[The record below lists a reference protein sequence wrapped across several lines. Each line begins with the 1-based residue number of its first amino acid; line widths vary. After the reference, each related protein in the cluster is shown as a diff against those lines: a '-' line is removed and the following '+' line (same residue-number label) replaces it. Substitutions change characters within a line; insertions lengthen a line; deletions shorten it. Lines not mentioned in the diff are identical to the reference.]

1 MICTLEGY
9 TLTQTFHVRPSANRY
24 SWIICSTI
32 SSWSNNTVLWVHS
45 IKELKIYRNGNSV
58 NFVSYADIAKTFEEL
73 FASTWNGIA
82 VNVWYVSCTPVVLH
96 AGLNDQLRRMLIRK
110 WDDGKRRNPK
120 AVTTFPKHKNL
131 VTDLL
136 YIYNNA

>member
-45 IKELKIYRNGNSV
+45 IKELKIYRNGNSA

-96 AGLNDQLRRMLIRK
+96 AGLNDHLRRMLINEMIRN
-110 WDDGKRRNPK
+110 DETRRQWRLFQTMK
-120 AVTTFPKHKNL
+120 IQSQICL
-131 VTDLL
+131 ILI
-136 YIYNNA
+136 YI